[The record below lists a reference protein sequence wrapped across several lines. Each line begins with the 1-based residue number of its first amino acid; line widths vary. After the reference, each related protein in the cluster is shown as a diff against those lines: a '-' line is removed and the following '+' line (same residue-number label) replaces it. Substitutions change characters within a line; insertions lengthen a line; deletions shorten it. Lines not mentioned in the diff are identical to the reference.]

1 MKKIY
6 QSPQTQEVTIE
17 TQQFVATSSL
27 DGQQEKGNFSV
38 TTSEEEYN
46 GEGASRYYDDWD

>member
-6 QSPQTQEVTIE
+6 QSPQTQEVNIE
-17 TQQFVATSSL
+17 TQQFVANSTL
-27 DGQQEKGNFSV
+27 EGQQANESFSI

-46 GEGASRYYDDWD
+46 GDGASRYYDDWD